1 MGPGFVSGGLRVGSD
16 RRVAKTSS
24 RRRANLVV
32 AVAAAENSSAVD
44 EVLAKG
50 FHSGVSDEA
59 IDMMSFV
66 RCHKSILG
74 RGGLKISQAQLFTK
88 VDTANSWISE
98 TEYETNASQL
108 PGMATSK
115 IMEEN
120 IDDICAATTKHLKSK
135 FSGVSPHD
143 AAIFEFDMKN
153 NILRIISYGIAAH
166 SEGGFLHERNVQLTK
181 NMFEAVG
188 LPEKFFREGVHQAR
202 KEVMKLAEKSD
213 KKAVETAFDYFESLL

>member
-1 MGPGFVSGGLRVGSD
+1 MGVGFVSGGLRVGGN

-24 RRRANLVV
+24 KRRTSHVV
-32 AVAAAENSSAVD
+32 AVAAAEKSSAVE

-74 RGGLKISQAQLFTK
+74 RGGLSVSQAQLFTK
-88 VDTANSWISE
+88 VDTANAWISV

-115 IMEEN
+115 IMEEK
-120 IDDICAATTKHLKSK
+120 IDDICSATIEHLSSK
-135 FSGVSPHD
+135 FSDVLPHD

-153 NILRIISYGIAAH
+153 NILRIMSYGIAAH

-181 NMFEAVG
+181 SMFEAVG
-188 LPEKFFREGVHQAR
+188 LPEKFFGEGVKRAG
-202 KEVMKLAEKSD
+202 KEVSKLAEKSD
-213 KKAVETAFDYFESLL
+213 KKAVETAFDYFSALI